1 MSLCPYCSAEY
12 NEESCEHFVFVY
24 DRTFPYASGN
34 SRCPLSVESHDFDV
48 TSLDELDDAV
58 EKLVT
63 AVLEEKLAPAS
74 IKSLPKRLASLV
86 EPILEYATLEDGELE
101 LDSYVGL
108 RAYKDYVE
116 GCISKS
122 PRKVKSGYFEDNIP
136 CASSA
141 YSEYWSRDGSAVIEY
156 LESAF
161 RSDAATLEVALV
173 AKPRKTRRRPA
184 KA

>member
-1 MSLCPYCSAEY
+1 MSLCPYCESDY

-24 DRTFPYASGN
+24 DRTFPFASGN
-34 SRCPLSVESHDFDV
+34 SRCPLSIESHDFDV
-48 TSLDELDDAV
+48 TSLDEVDDAV

-63 AVLEEKLAPAS
+63 AVLEEKLTRESLA
-74 IKSLPKRLASLV
+74 SLPARLASLV
-86 EPILEYATLEDGELE
+86 EPILASATLEDGELE
-101 LDSYVGL
+101 RDSYVGL

-116 GCISKS
+116 SCLAKS
-122 PRKVKSGYFEDNIP
+122 PRKLESGYFEDNIP

-141 YSEYWSRDGSAVIEY
+141 YSEYWSRNGSAVIEY

-161 RSDAATLEVALV
+161 RSDAATLEAALV